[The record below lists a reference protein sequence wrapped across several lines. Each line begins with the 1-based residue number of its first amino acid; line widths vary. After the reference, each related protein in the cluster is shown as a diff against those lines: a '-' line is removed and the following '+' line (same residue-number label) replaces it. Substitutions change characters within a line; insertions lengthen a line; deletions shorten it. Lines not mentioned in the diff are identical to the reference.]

1 MKYIQTIQFFLL
13 LVRWRTILSFA
24 DDLLNQLEISIC
36 QVSKSHKNGHV
47 ARIHLEGI
55 ALPTRSR
62 CIAHVRLAAP
72 QRTLQ
77 HTCFEE
83 ALQPSIKTVEAA
95 MSQ

>member
-1 MKYIQTIQFFLL
+1 MKYIQTIQLFLL
-13 LVRWRTILSFA
+13 PVRWHTILSFA
-24 DDLLNQLEISIC
+24 DDLPSQLEISIC
-36 QVSKSHKNGHV
+36 QVSKNHKTGHV

-62 CIAHVRLAAP
+62 YIAHVRLAAP

-83 ALQPSIKTVEAA
+83 ALQPLMNTVEAA